1 MAHIIKQDIIEKKIF
16 LIRGL
21 NIMLDRDL
29 AELYGVSTKRLVEQ
43 VKRNI
48 KRFPTDFMFQLTKEE
63 FKNLRFHFG
72 ISILRSQNA
81 TSRWGGRRYLPY
93 VFTEQ
98 GVAMLSSVLNS
109 ERAILVNIG
118 IMRIF
123 VNIRKLVSTNKG
135 ILNKLNQLE
144 NKVQSHDKKIR
155 TIFEVIHKPI
165 DVKLLSPGKPFS
177 NKKAIR
183 DIISSCEK
191 YIYWVD
197 KYFSRAG
204 LDWLSESLNAGKVK
218 EIRIL
223 MSSEKADTK
232 FLSLYK
238 DLKEELKNDGMKCEL
253 RVISDNKLNADIH
266 DRWIISENLCYNMPS
281 TDTIARGQYSEV
293 KRTANL
299 PPFDEWWE
307 KSKWPVT
314 L

>member
-1 MAHIIKQDIIEKKIF
+1 MANIVKQDIIEKKIY
-16 LIRGL
+16 LIRGQ
-21 NIMLDRDL
+21 NVMLDRDL
-29 AELYGVSTKRLVEQ
+29 AELYGVETKYLTRQ
-43 VKRNI
+43 VRRNI
-48 KRFPTDFMFQLTKEE
+48 ERFPEDFMFQLIREE
-63 FKNLRFHFG
+63 FLRCQ
-72 ISILRSQNA
+72 IV
-81 TSRWGGRRYLPY
+81 TSSWGGRRYLPY
-93 VFTEQ
+93 AFTEQ

-109 ERAILVNIG
+109 KRAIQVNIG

-123 VNIRKLVSTNKG
+123 VNIRKLVSANKG
-135 ILNKLNQLE
+135 ILGRLNQLE
-144 NKVQSHDKKIR
+144 DKVQSHDKKIR

-177 NKKAIR
+177 NKRVIR

-204 LDWLSESLNAGKVK
+204 LDWLSESVNAGNVK

-223 MSSEKADTK
+223 MSLEKADKK

-238 DLKEELKNDGMKCEL
+238 DLKEELKNDGIGCEL
-253 RVISDNKLNADIH
+253 RIISDNKLNADIH

-293 KRTANL
+293 KRTANF
-299 PPFDEWWE
+299 PPFDEWWKKSEGPAISLE
-307 KSKWPVT
+307 KQIGR
-314 L
+314 